1 MVAASPVEREVW
13 RLLADVPDPE
23 IPILNVIELGVV
35 RYVRD
40 DHERGIAVGVSPTYT
55 GCPATEVIQ
64 ASIKARLQQ
73 AGFESVRVD
82 SVRARSCVSTASRRR
97 RNRSIARAGCGASR
111 LCDARAARRN
121 TPSA

>member
-40 DHERGIAVGVSPTYT
+40 DHERGIAVGVSPRPSRHV
-55 GCPATEVIQ
+55 C
-64 ASIKARLQQ
+64 SRL
-73 AGFESVRVD
+73 ALNPCAWTR
-82 SVRARSCVSTASRRR
+82 CSRRR
-97 RNRSIARAGCGASR
+97 GPAIG
-111 LCDARAARRN
+111 
-121 TPSA
+121 